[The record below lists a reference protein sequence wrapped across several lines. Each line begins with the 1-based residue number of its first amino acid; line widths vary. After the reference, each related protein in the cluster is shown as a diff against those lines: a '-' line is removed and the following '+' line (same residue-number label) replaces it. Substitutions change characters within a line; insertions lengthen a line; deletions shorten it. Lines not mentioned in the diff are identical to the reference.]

1 MGFDLSRGNDHGTGI
16 GRDGDGDVAYSVFNL
31 NVKFKS
37 DLDYGASYGFHQSV
51 FLGRTMNLVRIFSPR
66 GTILL
71 EGGPGITSDII
82 LTAGAIAAITKDI
95 SVGTSR
101 LIIVM
106 IVNFGDL

>member
-1 MGFDLSRGNDHGTGI
+1 MDLVGI
-16 GRDGDGDVAYSVFNL
+16 
-31 NVKFKS
+31 
-37 DLDYGASYGFHQSV
+37 
-51 FLGRTMNLVRIFSPR
+51 LGPR
-66 GTILL
+66 GAVLL